1 MKDMKEKIEE
11 LREVIGKEVS
21 CNWSPTLRAK
31 LLKVNDNECILE
43 IVSLMK
49 DLGGMT
55 FKMPIQH
62 TWNAYF
68 Y

>member
-1 MKDMKEKIEE
+1 MKSKIEE

-31 LLKVNDNECILE
+31 LLKVNDNECTLE

-49 DLGGMT
+49 DVGGMT

>member
-1 MKDMKEKIEE
+1 MKTKIEE

-49 DLGGMT
+49 SVGKTT

-62 TWNAYF
+62 TWNTYF